1 MQSEH
6 EQKSFCSKQTTQIL
20 QDKRYSI
27 SSKIKGELL
36 CALAGLFLEMY
47 FLLDGKQGLEDI
59 FAYPHSEH
67 CSSKLPKG
75 GSDPNIRQ
83 LANT

>member
-1 MQSEH
+1 MQGEH

-36 CALAGLFLEMY
+36 CAPAGLY
-47 FLLDGKQGLEDI
+47 FLLDGKQGLKDI

-83 LANT
+83 